1 MNEGS
6 PPARTF
12 VFGRLA
18 SAFKQRGSFRSLPA
32 LSMPAAAVVLCDVP
46 RCPGYPASFLR
57 PTCSCGHKVH
67 RNCWSG
73 HVCCAFRAANYSQAD
88 SQGIAL
94 RDLHQA
100 TPAQAISAASEDNEL
115 TSRIEAAGRSSRWG
129 DGPPRA
135 ETLQRGARGRGRP
148 RSRSPANDA
157 AAQRRRIDGG
167 VDGGEIEDD
176 DEDVGLRAHAATKC
190 TAIVGA
196 ATCAVQL

>member
-1 MNEGS
+1 M
-6 PPARTF
+6 
-12 VFGRLA
+12 
-18 SAFKQRGSFRSLPA
+18 
-32 LSMPAAAVVLCDVP
+32 
-46 RCPGYPASFLR
+46 
-57 PTCSCGHKVH
+57 
-67 RNCWSG
+67 
-73 HVCCAFRAANYSQAD
+73 CCAFRAANYSQAD

-176 DEDVGLRAHAATKC
+176 DEDVVQPA
-190 TAIVGA
+190 TAIAGERAFALARIATHGA
-196 ATCAVQL
+196 VWRFEE